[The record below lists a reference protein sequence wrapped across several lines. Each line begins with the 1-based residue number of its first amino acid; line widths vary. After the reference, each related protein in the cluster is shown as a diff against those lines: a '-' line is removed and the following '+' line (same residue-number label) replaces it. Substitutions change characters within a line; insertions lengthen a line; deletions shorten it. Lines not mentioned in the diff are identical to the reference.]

1 MKVFKRF
8 TLRSGLRGKQNED
21 LEPKL
26 AGSIQERYGWGDYIR
41 FQGFH
46 FTRKIIPI
54 TFSSKL
60 LPDGIFESNLAHAGN
75 T

>member
-8 TLRSGLRGKQNED
+8 TPRSGLHGKQNED

-26 AGSIQERYGWGDYIR
+26 AGSIQARSGWVDYIR

-46 FTRKIIPI
+46 FTRKIIPV

-60 LPDGIFESNLAHAGN
+60 LPDGTFENNLAHAGN
-75 T
+75 A